1 MLPKL
6 HKRKR
11 INELIKKEQS
21 ENINVEKNI
30 IVKARPIF
38 ADVFHK

>member
-6 HKRKR
+6 HRRKR
-11 INELIKKEQS
+11 INELIKKEQY

-30 IVKARPIF
+30 IVEARLTV